1 MTKSTNGNNSHA
13 LYWMRSKLRITHAA
27 TMPINCTPQKLPQ
40 NKLVLNQLVSII
52 ISNLDNIYRK
62 PP

>member
-1 MTKSTNGNNSHA
+1 
-13 LYWMRSKLRITHAA
+13 
-27 TMPINCTPQKLPQ
+27 MPINCTPQKLPQ